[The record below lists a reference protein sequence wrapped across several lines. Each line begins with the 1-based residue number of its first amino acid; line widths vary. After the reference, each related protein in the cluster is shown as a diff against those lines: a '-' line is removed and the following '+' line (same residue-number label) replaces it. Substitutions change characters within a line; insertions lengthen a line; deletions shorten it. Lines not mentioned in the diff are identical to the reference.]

1 MDIRFVQSEEEAQ
14 LARNVITGFPSKTP
28 EALLHNM
35 AGELKKPEE
44 GRYLGCFDDNGNL
57 IGSSL
62 LMDFEV
68 NVRGKL
74 MEMGGTA
81 YVSTNFLHKK
91 EHVAKNLIRVGLG
104 AFAKTGRTVAALH
117 PFNPAFY
124 RKMGF
129 GYCNET
135 MMYSPKPQY
144 IRSYGDKSCLSY
156 ARPEEEEEILEFY
169 RNYAK
174 KTHGA
179 TIHSFMDKHRIFD
192 MPYVVVCRREGR
204 ITGYLTFEFVEVDHY
219 TDMYHDLAVRELV
232 CEDMETMKQ
241 FLTFFASQTDQIERV
256 RIYTYEEDFHMLFTN
271 PDSGENRAFD
281 GAIQE
286 IGRKN
291 MGYMFRILDVKKYFA
306 LQNHCERPARREF
319 NLELQVKDDFM
330 EENNICILLHV
341 QGDKVLL
348 TKDREPDVVLK
359 TGIADLSSLVMGAI
373 PLSSFLWTERMELSD
388 RSYEQDIQNAI
399 GWSEKPKNYTY
410 F

>member
-179 TIHSFMDKHRIFD
+179 TIHSFMDRHRIFD

-319 NLELQVKDDFM
+319 TMELQVEDDFM
-330 EENNICILLHV
+330 EENNTSVLLRV

-373 PLSSFLWTERMELSD
+373 PLSSFLLTERMELSN
-388 RSYEQDIQNAI
+388 RSYGQDIQNAI

>member
-179 TIHSFMDKHRIFD
+179 TVHSFMDKHRIFD